1 MSAAAGGGHDGSRSG
16 KGLIGRLSALFL
28 ATLSISATANSG
40 YAIIAVMRDDFVN
53 KRKWFTEEEM
63 NDYIAIVQSCPGPL
77 AVTSSMIV
85 GYQSAGFLGSLAAV
99 LGVITP
105 PFAVMVLVTVFYQ
118 AIVSNP
124 FVTVFMQG
132 MQMGVVAM
140 LFDIC
145 IGLFRDATKK
155 SLAYPLLIMVLSF
168 LYVRLTGCS
177 IMWLALGCVVVGVVK
192 ALMVG
197 KKVEQND

>member
-1 MSAAAGGGHDGSRSG
+1 MPDMTQGGE
-16 KGLIGRLSALFL
+16 GLLRRLTALFL
-28 ATLSISATANSG
+28 ATFTISATANSG

-53 KRKWFTEEEM
+53 KRGWFTEDEM
-63 NDYIAIVQSCPGPL
+63 NDYIAIVQSCPGPM

-85 GYQSAGFLGSLAAV
+85 GYQAAGLLGSFAAV
-99 LGVITP
+99 FGVIVP
-105 PFAVMVLVTVFYQ
+105 PFAVMAIVTVFYQ

-124 FVTVFMQG
+124 YVTVFMRG

-140 LFDIC
+140 LLDVC

-155 SLAYPLLIMVLSF
+155 SLAYPIAIMVLAF

-177 IMWLALGCVVVGVVK
+177 IMWLALGCGVAGAVK
-192 ALMVG
+192 ALLIRRE
-197 KKVEQND
+197 VEAR

>member
-1 MSAAAGGGHDGSRSG
+1 MSDMAQGGE
-16 KGLIGRLSALFL
+16 GLLRRLTALFL
-28 ATLSISATANSG
+28 ATFTISATANSG

-53 KRKWFTEEEM
+53 KRGWFTEDEM
-63 NDYIAIVQSCPGPL
+63 NDYIAIVQSCPGPM

-85 GYQSAGFLGSLAAV
+85 GYQAAGLLGSFAAV
-99 LGVITP
+99 LGVIVP
-105 PFAVMVLVTVFYQ
+105 PFAVMAIVTVFYQ

-124 FVTVFMQG
+124 YVTVFMRG

-140 LFDIC
+140 LLDVC

-155 SLAYPLLIMVLSF
+155 SLVYPLAIMVLAF

-177 IMWLALGCVVVGVVK
+177 IMWLALGCGVAGAVK
-192 ALMVG
+192 VLLIRQE
-197 KKVEQND
+197 VEAR

>member
-1 MSAAAGGGHDGSRSG
+1 MKTMADKARGEE
-16 KGLIGRLSALFL
+16 GLLGRLLALFL
-28 ATLSISATANSG
+28 ATFTISATANSG

-63 NDYIAIVQSCPGPL
+63 NDYIAIVQSCPGPM

-85 GYQSAGFLGSLAAV
+85 GYQSAGFLGSMAAV

-105 PFAVMVLVTVFYQ
+105 PFAVMAIVTLFYQ

-124 FVTVFMQG
+124 YVDIFMRG

-140 LFDIC
+140 LLDIC

-155 SLAYPLLIMVLSF
+155 SIVYPLVIMVLSF
-168 LYVRLTGCS
+168 LYVRLTSFS
-177 IMWLALGCVVVGVVK
+177 IMWLAFGCGAIGAVK
-192 ALMVG
+192 ALLI
-197 KKVEQND
+197 KKEVEAND